1 MFCQVVVFSVL
12 TWYNKRSMQHTNA
25 SKTARLPSLIETITQ
40 GFEAVNRRL
49 WVVPILFVLDLFY
62 WLGPRISLQ
71 PLIDQLISFTQAFS
85 PPNQQQLTP
94 EMATQLRE
102 AGTALNLGH
111 FAMIQW
117 ANTLM
122 QSIIAP
128 PPPVTPITWQIT
140 NAGALLGAI
149 VLMNLLVLVV
159 MMLYLLPLAD
169 VIRGTTL
176 AQPPLRRIGKV
187 FVSLLGVVG
196 IVLGIMLLFCVP
208 FGLLMGFSSLISPAL
223 SSLVGSLAVAFF
235 VWLMF
240 TAYFSFDA
248 VIVSGVG
255 PIRALLTSLFVVQRS
270 FWAAL
275 GLYLIGRLILMGMN
289 VIWQLLSASGVGLV
303 VAMAGSAYISCGLAA
318 AHLIFYRDRLTRIG
332 RRA

>member
-1 MFCQVVVFSVL
+1 MFCQVVVFSFL

-71 PLIDQLISFTQAFS
+71 PLIDQLIRLSQALNV
-85 PPNQQQLTP
+85 PNQEPLSQP
-94 EMATQLRE
+94 MVEQLRTV
-102 AGTALNLGH
+102 GDPLNLGR
-111 FAMIQW
+111 FELLNW

-122 QSIIAP
+122 QSITAP
-128 PPPVTPITWQIT
+128 PPPIAPVTWQIT
-140 NAGALLGAI
+140 SVGALLGAL
-149 VLMNLLVLVV
+149 VSLNLLALVV
-159 MMLYLLPLAD
+159 MMLYLIPLAD
-169 VIRGTTL
+169 AIRGAPL
-176 AQPPLRRIGKV
+176 AMPSLRRVGKV
-187 FVSLLGVVG
+187 FGSLLGVVG
-196 IVLGIMLLFCVP
+196 IVLGIMLLFCIP
-208 FGLLMGFSSLISPAL
+208 FALLISFTSLLSPAL
-223 SSLVGSLAVAFF
+223 GSLVASLWLAFL

-255 PIRALLTSLFVVQRS
+255 PIRALLTSLFIVQRS
-270 FWAAL
+270 FWAAI
-275 GLYLIGRLILMGMN
+275 GLYLIGRLILTGMN
-289 VIWQLLSASGVGLV
+289 VIWQMMSASGFGLV
-303 VAMAGSAYISCGLAA
+303 LAMAGSAYISCGLAA

>member
-1 MFCQVVVFSVL
+1 MFCQVVVFSFL

-49 WVVPILFVLDLFY
+49 WVVPILFLLDLFY
-62 WLGPRISLQ
+62 WFGPRISLQ
-71 PLIDQLISFTQAFS
+71 PLIEQLIRFTQAFS
-85 PPNQQQLTP
+85 PPNQEQLTP
-94 EMATQLRE
+94 EMADQLRA
-102 AGTALNLGH
+102 AGASLNLGR
-111 FAMIQW
+111 FELIQW

-122 QSIIAP
+122 QSIVTP

-140 NAGALLGAI
+140 NVGVLLGAI

-169 VIRGTTL
+169 VIRGAPP
-176 AQPPLRRIGKV
+176 AQPPLRRLGKV

-196 IVLGIMLLFCVP
+196 IVLGIMLLFCIP
-208 FGLLMGFSSLISPAL
+208 FALLISLTSLISPTLA
-223 SSLVGSLAVAFF
+223 SLVASVAVAFY

-255 PIRALLTSLFVVQRS
+255 PIRALLTSLFIVQRS
-270 FWAAL
+270 FWAAI
-275 GLYLIGRLILMGMN
+275 GLYLIGRLILTGMN
-289 VIWQLLSASGVGLV
+289 VIWQLMSASGVGLV

>member
-71 PLIDQLISFTQAFS
+71 PLIDRLIRLSQALNAQS
-85 PPNQQQLTP
+85 QEPLGQQMV
-94 EMATQLRE
+94 EQLRT
-102 AGTALNLGH
+102 AGDSVNLGR
-111 FAMIQW
+111 FELLNW
-117 ANTLM
+117 TNTLM
-122 QSIIAP
+122 QSITAPAP
-128 PPPVTPITWQIT
+128 PIAPITWQIT
-140 NAGALLGAI
+140 SIGALLG
-149 VLMNLLVLVV
+149 VVTLLHLLAVV
-159 MMLYLLPLAD
+159 VIMVYLIPLAD
-169 VIRGTTL
+169 VIRGAPL
-176 AQPPLRRIGKV
+176 ALPSPRRVGKI
-187 FVSLLGVVG
+187 FVSLLGVIG
-196 IVLGIMLLFCVP
+196 IVLGIMLLFCIP
-208 FGLLMGFSSLISPAL
+208 FALLISFTTLLSPAL
-223 SSLVGSLAVAFF
+223 GSLVASLWLAFL

-255 PIRALLTSLFVVQRS
+255 PIRALLTSLFIVQRS
-270 FWAAL
+270 FWAAI
-275 GLYLIGRLILMGMN
+275 GLYLIGRLILTGMN
-289 VIWQLLSASGVGLV
+289 VIWQLLSASGFGLV

>member
-1 MFCQVVVFSVL
+1 
-12 TWYNKRSMQHTNA
+12 MQHTNA

-62 WLGPRISLQ
+62 WFGPRISLQ
-71 PLIDQLISFTQAFS
+71 PLIEQLIRFTQVFS
-85 PPNQQQLTP
+85 PPNEQQLTP
-94 EMATQLRE
+94 EMADQLRA
-102 AGTALNLGH
+102 AGASLNLGR
-111 FAMIQW
+111 FEMIRW

-122 QSIIAP
+122 QSIAAP

-140 NAGALLGAI
+140 NVGVLLGAI

-169 VIRGTTL
+169 VVRGAPL
-176 AQPPLRRIGKV
+176 ARPPLRRLGKV

-196 IVLGIMLLFCVP
+196 IVLGIMLLFCIP
-208 FGLLMGFSSLISPAL
+208 FALLFSFATLISPAL
-223 SSLVGSLAVAFF
+223 GSLVASIALAFY

-255 PIRALLTSLFVVQRS
+255 P
-270 FWAAL
+270 
-275 GLYLIGRLILMGMN
+275 
-289 VIWQLLSASGVGLV
+289 
-303 VAMAGSAYISCGLAA
+303 
-318 AHLIFYRDRLTRIG
+318 
-332 RRA
+332 